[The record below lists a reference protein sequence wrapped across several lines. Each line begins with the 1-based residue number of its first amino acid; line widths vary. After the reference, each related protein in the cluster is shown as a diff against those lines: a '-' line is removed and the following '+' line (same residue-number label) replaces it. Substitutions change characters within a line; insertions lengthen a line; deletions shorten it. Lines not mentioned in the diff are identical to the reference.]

1 MNVHF
6 IKKKKKERKKPKN
19 PEGYHD
25 KVLEKETV
33 PKAPVII
40 SP

>member
-1 MNVHF
+1 MF
-6 IKKKKKERKKPKN
+6 ILFKKKKKERKKPKN

-25 KVLEKETV
+25 KILEKETA